1 MLAAAG
7 ALVELRIDRAGMI
20 DRADDDAAAG
30 GEDAG
35 NQEYRSEIAHPP
47 TLAAGNRLVTTQSRQ
62 PATPRAAFTPRRR
75 LPQSSNAGRHGGPRG
90 RSPRT
95 PNS

>member
-47 TLAAGNRLVTTQSRQ
+47 TLAAGNRRVTTQGRERGSRVSRLDAAA
-62 PATPRAAFTPRRR
+62 PA
-75 LPQSSNAGRHGGPRG
+75 PQIEHAGRHGGPGGGFREPQI
-90 RSPRT
+90 S
-95 PNS
+95 